1 MLTGARACVLR
12 ARHARALTI
21 SWSFVSETKEIS
33 FGVFFNDGFDVD
45 YRPSDLACLKPV
57 AAYDAHVHEV
67 RPASRA
73 RAWGVPRWLTRCP
86 RTPANVRVARRQAT
100 GSVVVS
106 APGTYILR
114 WVNTGAFKARTIR
127 YLVS

>member
-1 MLTGARACVLR
+1 M
-12 ARHARALTI
+12 
-21 SWSFVSETKEIS
+21 SETKEIS

-67 RPASRA
+67 GPASQKWRQTLIA
-73 RAWGVPRWLTRCP
+73 HAISV
-86 RTPANVRVARRQAT
+86 TPANVRMELRQAT

-114 WVNTGAFKARTIR
+114 WVNTGAFKSRTIK